1 MQEWFAKSLVVA
13 RKDDT
18 RAGVRTRSGR
28 CWGAAGPAQGWVP
41 WCGKSRQGRCVC
53 IYCVTSL
60 ALSLLKGIFPI
71 GAYYVF

>member
-18 RAGVRTRSGR
+18 RAGVSSPGR

-41 WCGKSRQGRCVC
+41 PCGKSRQGHRVC

-71 GAYYVF
+71 GTYYAF